1 MVVGKFDKLI
11 YFWCF
16 NWIGWE
22 TERKDGAGDK
32 SHGVL
37 GKGSREGT
45 VNMTSKIIYFVCE
58 VHLNVNYP
66 K

>member
-1 MVVGKFDKLI
+1 MVVGKSDKLI

-22 TERKDGAGDK
+22 TERKDGTGVK
-32 SHGVL
+32 SKGVL

-45 VNMTSKIIYFVCE
+45 VNMTSKIICFMCK